1 MSQVD
6 ISDPVQRLIGD
17 NEAFYDKTERA
28 FLSLFETARVKN
40 ELHFALSLNSEFRG
54 MQDPGWSTADDAQ
67 VAFRDYLE
75 FLKEGKLTSLKVRVA
90 LAFYCHLAEA
100 SGFYEVPKNM
110 MRLVGGELYNMVPF
124 RELVERHQR
133 TGNIIAPNA
142 NKILRNLA
150 GHAETIGFHE
160 LAEVFRDA
168 FDPDL
173 RNGYAHADYIVWND
187 GIRLRKRNGGFPKIV
202 SYAEF
207 QARFDR
213 GITFFH
219 ILKQIVD
226 EKISSYDPAKV
237 IRGQL
242 ADEPEGDWTVH
253 FDPERKSFSIS
264 G

>member
-1 MSQVD
+1 
-6 ISDPVQRLIGD
+6 
-17 NEAFYDKTERA
+17 
-28 FLSLFETARVKN
+28 
-40 ELHFALSLNSEFRG
+40 

-75 FLKEGKLTSLKVRVA
+75 FLQEGKPTSLKVRVA
-90 LAFYCHLAEA
+90 LGFYCHLAEA
-100 SGFYEVPKNM
+100 SGFYEIPKNM
-110 MRLVGGELYNMVPF
+110 MRIVDGELYNIVPF
-124 RELVERHQR
+124 RELVEKHQH
-133 TGNIIAPNA
+133 TGNMIAPNA

-173 RNGYAHADYIVWND
+173 RNGYAHADYIVWED
-187 GIRLRKRNGGFPKIV
+187 GIRLRKRNGGNPRVV

-213 GITFFH
+213 GIKFFR

-226 EKISSYDPAKV
+226 QNIGSYNPPRV

-242 ADEPEGDWTVH
+242 ADESVGNWTIH
-253 FDPERKSFSIS
+253 FDPEQKTFSIT